1 MANKILVVDDEPDL
15 QLLIKQNFR
24 TQIRAGQYQ
33 FSFALNGEEALNI
46 LKSDPQIELLL
57 SDINMPVMDGLT
69 LLKHVPDVNP
79 TIKSVVV
86 TAYGDTKNVRTAMN
100 RGAFDFIN
108 KPIDFD
114 DLEITMSKTLKEVET
129 LREALTARDQLVSVR
144 QELSIGRTI
153 QESFLPDSLPQ
164 PEGWE
169 IDARFRPARE
179 VAGDFYDGF
188 CLEGSDRVGLVIA
201 DVCDKG
207 VGAALFMA
215 LIRSLIRA
223 FSESILTGEG
233 PSSMAIQRTNDYLL
247 RNHLNANMFAT
258 LFFAVLHPTE
268 NRFVWMNGGHNPPIH
283 MKNDGTKELLKPTS
297 PAVGMFPNVVFNS
310 KEITIEPGEFVFA
323 FTDGVP
329 EARDSSGAFFG
340 EHRLEAL
347 LEQPASSAKEVVD
360 RMMNALDEHIGTA
373 KQYDDITMY
382 CVRRLPV

>member
-15 QLLIKQNFR
+15 QLLIRQNFR
-24 TQIRAGQYQ
+24 SQIRSGQYE
-33 FSFALNGEEALNI
+33 FSFALNGEEALEI
-46 LKSDPQIELLL
+46 LKSDKQIELLL

-79 TIKSVVV
+79 TLKSVVV

-114 DLEITMSKTLKEVET
+114 DLEITMTKTLKEVET
-129 LREALTARDQLVSVR
+129 LREAIGARDQLVSVR

-153 QESFLPDSLPQ
+153 QESFLPDFLPQ

-169 IDARFRPARE
+169 IEARFKPARE

-188 CLEGSDRVGLVIA
+188 CLDGNDHVGLVIA

-223 FSESILTGEG
+223 FSEAISDGSG
-233 PSSMAIQRTNDYLL
+233 PSSMAVQRTNDYLL
-247 RNHLNANMFAT
+247 RNHVDANMFAT
-258 LFFAVLHPTE
+258 LFFGVLNPSDGIFT
-268 NRFVWMNGGHNPPIH
+268 WMNGGHNPPLH
-283 MKNDGTKELLKPTS
+283 VKRDGTKEALKPTS

-310 KEITIEPGEFVFA
+310 KQITIEKGEFLFA

-329 EARDSSGAFFG
+329 EARDTTGAFFS
-340 EHRLEAL
+340 EERLEAL
-347 LEQPASSAKEVVD
+347 LDQPASTAREVVD
-360 RMMNALDEHIGTA
+360 RMMDALVQHIGEA

-382 CVRRLPV
+382 CLMRKA